1 MTARPSLLEGDVGA
15 HMRRLSIPLAW
26 GLMAMTSFTVAD
38 TYFISQLGTKPLA
51 ALGFCIPVVMF
62 FMGIIFGLNVG
73 SSSIISRVYGSGDM
87 EKVRM
92 LSTDA
97 ISLAVVTIVFA
108 SVVGHYASDPIF
120 TLMGAKAELLPLI
133 KKYMAIWYIAL
144 PFISLTMMGNAV
156 SRAVGDTKFVSR
168 VMTLLAA
175 SNLILDPMFIFGFG
189 PIPCMELPGAA
200 AAHVVASWFTCVVSY
215 FFIIFRK
222 KTIEPRRFFHAGV
235 FNSWGRIL
243 HVAIPSIVSNQIAPV
258 SAAIITWMA
267 AGFGKEAVAAL
278 GVAGRL
284 ESVAT
289 LIFYATAAGG
299 SIFTGQNYG
308 AGNYGRIQ
316 EAMEK
321 GSRYAIVWGLI
332 VAALFWFF
340 DQEIPALFDSN
351 PLVIGFTAQYMHWVP
366 ISFGA
371 MGAMIV
377 SNAALNAMGKPLQ
390 ATALI
395 LLKAIILY
403 VPLAYLLQKQMGFTG
418 ILVALMATNFVV
430 GFISYVLGR
439 KAAS

>member
-1 MTARPSLLEGDVGA
+1 VTARPSLLEGDVGG
-15 HMRRLSIPLAW
+15 HVRRLALPLAW
-26 GLMAMTSFTVAD
+26 GLLAMTSFTVAD

-73 SSSIISRVYGSGDM
+73 TSSIVSRVYGSGDM
-87 EKVRM
+87 AKVRE

-97 ISLAVVTIVFA
+97 ISLAVVVIVIA
-108 SVVGHYASDPIF
+108 SVIGHFTTEPIF
-120 TLMGAKAELLPLI
+120 RMMGAKAELLPLI
-133 KKYMAIWYIAL
+133 RKYMSIWYVAL

-156 SRAVGDTKFVSR
+156 CRAVGDTKFVSR
-168 VMTLLAA
+168 IMTLLAV
-175 SNLILDPMFIFGFG
+175 SNLVLDPLLIFGWG
-189 PIPCMELPGAA
+189 PFPRMELAGAA
-200 AAHVVASWFTCVVSY
+200 AAHVAASWFTCMVSY

-222 KTIEPRRFFHAGV
+222 KVIDPRKFFHAGI
-235 FNSWGRIL
+235 FRSWGRIM
-243 HVAIPSIVSNQIAPV
+243 HVAIPSVISNQIAPI

-289 LIFYATAAGG
+289 LIFYATGAGV
-299 SIFTGQNYG
+299 SIFAGQNYG

-316 EAMEK
+316 QAMVI
-321 GSRYAIVWGLI
+321 GSRYAMVWGLF
-332 VAALFWFF
+332 VAGLFWAFAR
-340 DQEIPALFDSN
+340 EIPALFDKN
-351 PLVIGFTAQYMHWVP
+351 AAVIDYTAQYLHWVP

-377 SNAALNAMGKPLQ
+377 ANAALNAMGKPLQ
-390 ATALI
+390 ATTLI

-403 VPLAYLLQKQMGFTG
+403 VPLAYVLQKTMEFTG
-418 ILVALMATNFVV
+418 ILAALTATNFIV
-430 GFISYVLGR
+430 GLVSYFWSR
-439 KAAS
+439 KVAS